1 MFIFNKIL
9 KIARKNRFDTRSPK
23 QIRCDRNEK
32 VSDWNQNII
41 NRIYK
46 NISTHEFTS
55 YFDQKKIDNITKK
68 VSRYLGVSAENFSYF
83 HGGDSVIRDF
93 ILFYYRKNLSTV
105 LNDLNYQMYD
115 VYFKSLDIK
124 FQKIKYLYNKNS
136 INLFKFDKDQFCKII
151 PKVDIVF
158 YTNPNQVSNSDFDI
172 KEFERIVR
180 KWKNKIFFIDESYY
194 GFGHISFIKLV
205 KKYKNIF
212 ILRSATKSLGMAPHR
227 IGFLISHKNNI
238 KKFKVL
244 QTPYPLTLF
253 SGKVLEFFLNNIKL
267 IKKYQSDVRDGRDF
281 LSKKLRQKNYRV
293 NNSLGNSINIQFK
306 NKKSRQK
313 KYNLL
318 KTKNIITKP
327 TEIYKNF
334 YLRITC
340 DKVDIMKK
348 ILKYF

>member
-9 KIARKNRFDTRSPK
+9 KIARKNRFDTRGPK

-41 NRIYK
+41 NKIYK
-46 NISTHEFTS
+46 NISRHEFTA
-55 YFDQKKIDNITKK
+55 YFDQKKINIITKK
-68 VSRYLGVSAENFSYF
+68 VSKYLDISVENFSYF

-93 ILFYYRKNLSTV
+93 ILFYYRKNLVTSM
-105 LNDLNYQMYD
+105 NDLNYQMYD
-115 VYFKSLDIK
+115 VYFKSLKIK
-124 FQKIKYLYNKNS
+124 FKKIKYLYDQKN
-136 INLFKFDKDQFCKII
+136 INLFRFDKVQFHKII

-158 YTNPNQVSNSDFDI
+158 YTNPNQVSNSDFDL

-194 GFGHISFIKLV
+194 GFGHISFIRLV
-205 KKYKNIF
+205 KKYKNIY

-227 IGFLISHKNNI
+227 VGFLISHKINI
-238 KKFKVL
+238 KKFKIL
-244 QTPYPLTLF
+244 QTPYPLSLF

-267 IKKYQSDVRDGRDF
+267 IKRYKSNVIMGREF
-281 LSKKLRQKNYRV
+281 LCKKLRQKKFKV

-306 NKKSRQK
+306 TKVDMQK
-313 KYNLL
+313 KFNLL
-318 KTKNIITKP
+318 KRNNIITKQVV
-327 TEIYKNF
+327 IYKKF

-340 DKVDIMKK
+340 GEIGIMKK